1 MGLWVVRVVREEL
14 VQLVKR
20 KLLSG
25 WAVIAGIKPCVD
37 TVIRENGAELEPLS
51 NGCTVV
57 GFIRKTEALMRRLG
71 LDTESFKRVILVMAD
86 MPLPGKCLVEA
97 LVFEE
102 DLEKSVEPLAEF
114 IEGVM
119 NRLRHMAAYPKS
131 LS

>member
-1 MGLWVVRVVREEL
+1 MGCYSRIPRCIPCSESLGARVEY
-14 VQLVKR
+14 
-20 KLLSG
+20 S
-25 WAVIAGIKPCVD
+25 
-37 TVIRENGAELEPLS
+37 S
-51 NGCTVV
+51 NGYTAV
-57 GFIRKTEALMRRLG
+57 GLHQRRPRRLRRRLE

-119 NRLRHMAAYPKS
+119 NRLRHVAAYPKN